1 MNLEDDPSIK
11 LAKLMGHTF
20 EIFTQS
26 IPLLTIQI
34 INNSSVDINNLK
46 LDNVNYTL
54 SALNFIDL
62 IVEFVLG
69 QIVINWSSDFMKIK
83 N

>member
-1 MNLEDDPSIK
+1 M
-11 LAKLMGHTF
+11 T
-20 EIFTQS
+20 
-26 IPLLTIQI
+26 TIQI